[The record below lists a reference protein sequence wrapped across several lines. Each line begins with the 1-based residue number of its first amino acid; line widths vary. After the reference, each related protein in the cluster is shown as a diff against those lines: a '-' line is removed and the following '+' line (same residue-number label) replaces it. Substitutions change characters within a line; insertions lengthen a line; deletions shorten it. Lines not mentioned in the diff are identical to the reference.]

1 MIDLDKLLR
10 CLADALAQYHDCELK
25 PIQKRTP
32 RKRSH
37 SARSDDLAN
46 ILGLTLLDEDKPAP
60 SLDDMIQDENLDD
73 QGVPSKFINRC
84 SICGELG
91 RNARTHQDTMVNGS
105 YHWRPS

>member
-10 CLADALAQYHDCELK
+10 CLAEALARYHDCEL
-25 PIQKRTP
+25 TP
-32 RKRSH
+32 
-37 SARSDDLAN
+37 SDLSDSVVSDRFEE
-46 ILGLTLLDEDKPAP
+46 IYGITLLDEDKPAP
-60 SLDDMIQDENLDD
+60 SLDSMIQDENLDD

-91 RNARTHQDTMVNGS
+91 RNARTHQDTLVNGS